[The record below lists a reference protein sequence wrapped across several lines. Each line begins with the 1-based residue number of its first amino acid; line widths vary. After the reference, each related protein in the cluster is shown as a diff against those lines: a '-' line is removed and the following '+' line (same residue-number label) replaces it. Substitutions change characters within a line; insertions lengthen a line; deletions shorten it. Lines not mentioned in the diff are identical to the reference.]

1 MAARRR
7 HVEKR
12 ADSQLC
18 PARGRHAF
26 CRRGVKPFS
35 SCHSRHLG
43 QSIPWRA
50 SALPWTKISSSFSA
64 WVEMAQEHNDEDDFQ
79 ERSLERHLPRH
90 GCGL

>member
-26 CRRGVKPFS
+26 CRRGS
-35 SCHSRHLG
+35 NRSRRATLDILG
-43 QSIPWRA
+43 RA
-50 SALPWTKISSSFSA
+50 ALGVPRHYPWTKIIVVVLGMS
-64 WVEMAQEHNDEDDFQ
+64 
-79 ERSLERHLPRH
+79 
-90 GCGL
+90 